1 MLMGYL
7 LLLSHKFSA
16 IVQLFVISL
25 FQKGKYLIEI
35 EIEAITCKL
44 IAIIVEECV
53 SELQLREFA
62 PR

>member
-1 MLMGYL
+1 MGYL
-7 LLLSHKFSA
+7 LLLSHKFAA

-35 EIEAITCKL
+35 EIEATTCKL
-44 IAIIVEECV
+44 IAIIVEEWV